1 MKIEEEIYQ
10 EKFKDENQK
19 LLINLMYTAS
29 WLNIKQ
35 TRFFKPFDL
44 TPQQFNV
51 LKILKGQKPK
61 PSNINLFQERMIDKS
76 SNVSRLVD
84 KLCNKGFASRIT
96 SKVDRRAV
104 DIFITE
110 KGEKIIEEIEVFLPS
125 EINVFHGISKKD
137 KQYMN
142 ELLDRI
148 RETNYNL

>member
-10 EKFKDENQK
+10 SKFKNENQK

-29 WLNIKQ
+29 WLNIRQ

-51 LKILKGQKPK
+51 LKILKGQQPA

-84 KLCNKGFASRIT
+84 KLCNKELAMRKT
-96 SKVDRRAV
+96 SKEDRRQV

-110 KGEKIIEEIEVFLPS
+110 KGEKLIEEVEVYLPS
-125 EINVFHGISKKD
+125 ETNVFHGLNTKE
-137 KQYMN
+137 KQLMN